1 MSDDESLAGAVS
13 FAPEFASG
21 SLSGQARRGAHN
33 PTCNGPIVHVHANAL
48 LTGSGATSIVLAD
61 LREPE
66 VILTHPKTRA
76 LIDFG
81 QPVALLLV
89 AILHFID
96 TESPARIVAT
106 LRDALPPG
114 SYLILSHATGDL
126 RPDAAQSAA
135 DVHNGATSSVTLRNK
150 AQVEALFDGWELIE
164 PGVVQV
170 PLWRPEGKLGVWT
183 GESSGSRTST
193 ALRAPS
199 VGSGGCRRTR

>member
-1 MSDDESLAGAVS
+1 MRYSRE
-13 FAPEFASG
+13 
-21 SLSGQARRGAHN
+21 RRN
-33 PTCNGPIVHVHANAL
+33 EY
-48 LTGSGATSIVLAD
+48 VLAD

-89 AILHFID
+89 AILHFITD
-96 TESPARIVAT
+96 TENPARIVAT

-135 DVHNGATSSVTLRNK
+135 DVYKRATLSVMLRNK
-150 AQVEALFDGWELIE
+150 AQVEALFDGWELVE
-164 PGVVQV
+164 PGLVQV

-183 GESSGSRTST
+183 GESSGLRTST